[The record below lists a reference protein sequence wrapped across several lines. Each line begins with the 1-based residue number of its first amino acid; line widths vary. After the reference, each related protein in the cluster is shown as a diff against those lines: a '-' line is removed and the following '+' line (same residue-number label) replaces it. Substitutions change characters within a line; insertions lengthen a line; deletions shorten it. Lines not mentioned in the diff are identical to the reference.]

1 MGALLPL
8 LVPFVNKLLGMIPDP
23 SARAAAEAEWAAT
36 TLQLL
41 TQSDDRQSRVN
52 EVEAQSESLFKSG
65 WRPAT
70 GWLCVFGLFLHTV
83 GYPLLGWA
91 LTVWAPGTPIPI
103 IDTDSLISI
112 LVGLLGLGGYRTIER
127 LKRRA

>member
-8 LVPFVNKLLGMIPDP
+8 LVPFGNKLLGMIPDP

>member
-1 MGALLPL
+1 M
-8 LVPFVNKLLGMIPDP
+8 
-23 SARAAAEAEWAAT
+23 
-36 TLQLL
+36 
-41 TQSDDRQSRVN
+41 N

-91 LTVWAPGTPIPI
+91 LTVWAPGTPIPTV
-103 IDTDSLISI
+103 DTESLVSI